1 MQICYLDLPFWCEE
15 VCGQQKASRCVWFSM
30 SGADVCKLTGDYS
43 ISNHDA
49 FAHWTSTILRCNCSN
64 ILNGFDKQNYS
75 VCLDIEW
82 SNILVRHKR
91 MHCIP
96 NLSHGINQDILIFLC
111 TLVNFN
117 CAFWPIWPRWKK
129 FPIWSKWK
137 KFLIWLKWKKFPP
150 FLAFLNSFRNF
161 SFKI

>member
-15 VCGQQKASRCVWFSM
+15 VYGQQKATRCVWFSM

-82 SNILVRHKR
+82 SNILVRHKL

-111 TLVNFN
+111 TSVNFN

-129 FPIWSKWK
+129 FTIWPKWK
-137 KFLIWLKWKKFPP
+137 KFLIWPKWKKFPP

-161 SFKI
+161 SF